1 MEKLESEDEFRYTMF
16 PLKHMEMWEMYKKSQ
31 SYFWTEDVANSLL
44 AKDAIEFAGMPKDQ
58 QHFILRILVF
68 FAGSDGIVNENL
80 ENYFSR
86 IRTREYKLWRNFQ
99 MAMEDIHS
107 IAYSLLLDTYVRDKK
122 EKDNLFHGL
131 ETIPTIREK
140 VTWIHKWLCFSND
153 IHKLDQPTIAALQAL
168 KSATLKSYKSSLMLE
183 GAQNPDS
190 MVGLAPEIQKLFAK
204 IDEPQPSLAK
214 VILINVIVEGLF
226 FSGSF
231 CAIFWFQ
238 ERGQLHALGKLNEL
252 ISRDEG
258 THTVFAI
265 HAYNNHIQ
273 NKLPSA
279 IVHDIM
285 REAVEIEANFIREAL
300 PKGMLGMNSDM
311 MTNYIKFVADNLLSE
326 LQYPKIYGVENPFP
340 FMQKQ
345 SISVRMSDFFKSVPV
360 EYRIAGANM
369 TAAEQTIATDENF

>member
-1 MEKLESEDEFRYTMF
+1 MHDLGHKNIDKGEMTTRMLVLFSDQLDSKLPEKEYVV
-16 PLKHMEMWEMYKKSQ
+16 KKIVKEIIHADYGYIVVKDGRDRSPEGNSP
-31 SYFWTEDVANSLL
+31 SY
-44 AKDAIEFAGMPKDQ
+44 
-58 QHFILRILVF
+58 
-68 FAGSDGIVNENL
+68 
-80 ENYFSR
+80 
-86 IRTREYKLWRNFQ
+86 
-99 MAMEDIHS
+99 
-107 IAYSLLLDTYVRDKK
+107 DKY
-122 EKDNLFHGL
+122 LSHLCFYGL
-131 ETIPTIREK
+131 EGNKTGFREFD
-140 VTWIHKWLCFSND
+140 VL
-153 IHKLDQPTIAALQAL
+153 
-168 KSATLKSYKSSLMLE
+168 
-183 GAQNPDS
+183 
-190 MVGLAPEIQKLFAK
+190 
-204 IDEPQPSLAK
+204 
-214 VILINVIVEGLF
+214 
-226 FSGSF
+226 
-231 CAIFWFQ
+231 FQ
-238 ERGQLHALGKLNEL
+238 EINFFLKKGKLNEL

-273 NKLPSA
+273 NKLSTN